1 MIVGERENKG
11 RYREERRKREER
23 ERLTNTIDFVS
34 EASGKIL
41 RGDSGEASDGKVW
54 YEADQWVADQR

>member
-1 MIVGERENKG
+1 VIVGRERTKADTE
-11 RYREERRKREER
+11 KREER

-34 EASGKIL
+34 EVSGKIL

-54 YEADQWVADQR
+54 YEAEQ